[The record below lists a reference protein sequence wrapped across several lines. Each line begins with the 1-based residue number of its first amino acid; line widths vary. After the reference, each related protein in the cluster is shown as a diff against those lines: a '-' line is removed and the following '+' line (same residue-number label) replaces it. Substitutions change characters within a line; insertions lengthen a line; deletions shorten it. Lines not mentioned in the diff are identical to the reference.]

1 MLLRRGGLFFL
12 TFVFLSVFLSA
23 GVYAQNQTEEVEQ
36 AIEPTGDDSQDVSA
50 DSGELNTLPE
60 DSISDDFE
68 AGVELGTDSGT
79 TPDSALYF
87 VDEFFDGFGDN
98 LQVREEKVAEIKAM
112 VEEGKID
119 EARVALESYNAHAD
133 EFEREVAPEERDEAR
148 RSASAIYNTLKE
160 IEDQIPEGD
169 RGDFVDNVVEK
180 EKGIITASEI
190 ASKIRDLCESLAN
203 LDPLEYARVCK
214 TEGDAPSW
222 QKKLNKDLTD
232 EQRKEAEKF
241 GKIMQQC
248 FETAGQ
254 QCACEEIP
262 FTDFASTCSIAA
274 PLATAC
280 NIEGNEA
287 ACEKLDNLEMP
298 ELPSYLQDVMDSLEN
313 DVSGSRIDLHMPI
326 ECREAGATNSD
337 ACRKIMIQTNAPEEC
352 RQALLDAN
360 VKNEREGR
368 EICDKIMFELNAPP
382 ECVEAGL
389 TNPKECGK
397 LMFQQNAPQ
406 ECIDAGITGEN
417 RNDPKKCEEIMGGFE
432 GNREGPRQGGFGGNC
447 REIQNPEERLKC
459 YDGVTQGIGE
469 RAEKMEMN
477 RKEVRNYRQIEGQKC
492 PDNTCD
498 EFERTHS
505 YACPED
511 CGGIRENRPPE
522 EFREQIPQENFNEP
536 GEFNE
541 FQEGEG
547 FIPPEEQFTEPAPET
562 TESSGTT
569 ETSPASEPIITGEVV
584 NNFYNYY
591 FR

>member
-248 FETAGQ
+248 FETAGK
-254 QCACEEIP
+254 QCA
-262 FTDFASTCSIAA
+262 
-274 PLATAC
+274 
-280 NIEGNEA
+280 
-287 ACEKLDNLEMP
+287 
-298 ELPSYLQDVMDSLEN
+298 
-313 DVSGSRIDLHMPI
+313 
-326 ECREAGATNSD
+326 
-337 ACRKIMIQTNAPEEC
+337 
-352 RQALLDAN
+352 
-360 VKNEREGR
+360 
-368 EICDKIMFELNAPP
+368 
-382 ECVEAGL
+382 
-389 TNPKECGK
+389 
-397 LMFQQNAPQ
+397 
-406 ECIDAGITGEN
+406 
-417 RNDPKKCEEIMGGFE
+417 
-432 GNREGPRQGGFGGNC
+432 
-447 REIQNPEERLKC
+447 
-459 YDGVTQGIGE
+459 
-469 RAEKMEMN
+469 
-477 RKEVRNYRQIEGQKC
+477 
-492 PDNTCD
+492 
-498 EFERTHS
+498 
-505 YACPED
+505 
-511 CGGIRENRPPE
+511 
-522 EFREQIPQENFNEP
+522 
-536 GEFNE
+536 
-541 FQEGEG
+541 
-547 FIPPEEQFTEPAPET
+547 
-562 TESSGTT
+562 
-569 ETSPASEPIITGEVV
+569 
-584 NNFYNYY
+584 
-591 FR
+591 